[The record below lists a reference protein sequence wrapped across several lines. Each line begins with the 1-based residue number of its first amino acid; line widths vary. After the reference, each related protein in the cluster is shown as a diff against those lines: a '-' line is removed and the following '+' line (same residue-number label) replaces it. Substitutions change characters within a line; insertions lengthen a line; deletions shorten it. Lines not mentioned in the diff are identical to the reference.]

1 LAGSDDGDED
11 EEGGAAAVAPKRKSK
26 AAELGGM
33 EYTSW
38 GWLGVGQGK
47 YPPLTKAAG
56 LRTFKLS
63 TPAPLRGYTRANVT
77 QKMLQGLANP
87 TGRKP
92 TGGWPTVAAAK
103 TDAIL
108 DVVCKRRIR
117 GPRSA
122 ARGHAAAHAA
132 GYGPAAGGPHR

>member
-1 LAGSDDGDED
+1 LAGGYDGDED

-47 YPPLTKAAG
+47 YLPLTKAAG